1 MRRKLWELIQLIE
14 DYFVEE
20 VWYTK
25 PPIKEDD
32 LKLAVL
38 VQKMNAIRVHMKL
51 NTIEDINKEIAS
63 LKSHIQQEFK
73 IPLNVEDL
81 NVWLKQEEIRHKV
94 VLEIYK
100 RL

>member
-14 DYFVEE
+14 DYFIEE

-38 VQKMNAIRVHMKL
+38 VQKMNAIRTHIKL
-51 NTIEDINKEIAS
+51 NTIENTNKEIAN
-63 LKSHIQQEFK
+63 LKLHIQQEFK
-73 IPLNVEDL
+73 IPLNEDEL
-81 NVWLKQEEIRHKV
+81 YIWLKQEEARHKV
-94 VLEIYK
+94 ILEIYK

>member
-1 MRRKLWELIQLIE
+1 
-14 DYFVEE
+14 
-20 VWYTK
+20 
-25 PPIKEDD
+25 
-32 LKLAVL
+32 
-38 VQKMNAIRVHMKL
+38 MKL

-73 IPLNVEDL
+73 IPLNDEDL
-81 NVWLKQEEIRHKV
+81 NAWLKQEEIRHKV